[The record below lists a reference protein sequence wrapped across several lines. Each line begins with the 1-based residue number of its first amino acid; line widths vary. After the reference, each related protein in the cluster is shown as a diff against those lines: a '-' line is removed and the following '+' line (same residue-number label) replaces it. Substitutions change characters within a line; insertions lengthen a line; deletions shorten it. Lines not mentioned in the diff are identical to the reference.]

1 MSGRRVR
8 IPNWWEEDAGTA
20 PADGGRQ
27 AMPAIRPITMPKWGL
42 AMEEGMLARWAVAEG
57 ETIAEGQEIMD
68 IETSKIANVFE
79 SPVAGVLRRKVVQEG
94 DTVPVGA
101 LLGVVAEANVP
112 DADVDGFVAE
122 FLSTFKPAAAGEG
135 DQPVAEVIEVG
146 GRRLRH
152 LRAGPETGEPIVLLH
167 GFGADMS
174 TWMFNHA
181 ALAEDRPVY
190 ALDLPGHGGSAKE
203 LDDGSVAAL
212 AVIVADYLDAVGID
226 SAHLIGHSLGGAIAA
241 SVALDR
247 PERVTALTL
256 IAPAGLGA
264 DIAHEFIEGFINETR
279 ARKLR
284 PVIEMLVADP
294 GLVTADMVEEVLKFK
309 RLDGAVGAL
318 RTVAD
323 ANFSG
328 GQQRVS
334 LRERLGEIEVPI
346 RILWGEEDRILPVS
360 HAEGLPETI
369 AVTRVP
375 GAGHIVHMERATEVN
390 EAIRA
395 MSGAMRS
402 GSG

>member
-1 MSGRRVR
+1 
-8 IPNWWEEDAGTA
+8 
-20 PADGGRQ
+20 
-27 AMPAIRPITMPKWGL
+27 MPAIRPITMPKWGL

-57 ETIAEGQEIMD
+57 ETITEGQEIMD

-79 SPVAGVLRRKVVQEG
+79 SPVAGVLRRKVVKEG

-101 LLGVVAEANVP
+101 LLGVVSEAGVP
-112 DADVDGFVAE
+112 EADVDGFVAE
-122 FLSTFKPAAAGEG
+122 FLSTFKPAAKGEG
-135 DQPVAEVIEVG
+135 DQRVAEVIEVG

-152 LRAGPETGEPIVLLH
+152 LRAGPETGDPIVLLH

-181 ALAEDRPVY
+181 DLAEDRPVY

-212 AVIVADYLDAVGID
+212 AAIVADYLDVVGID
-226 SAHLIGHSLGGAIAA
+226 AAHLVGHSLGGAIAT

-264 DIAHEFIEGFINETR
+264 EIAGEFVEGFISETR

-284 PVIEMLVADP
+284 PVLEMLVADP

-309 RLDGAVGAL
+309 RLDGAIAAL

-334 LRERLGEIEVPI
+334 LRDRLGEIELPVQV
-346 RILWGEEDRILPVS
+346 LWGEADRVLPAT
-360 HAEGLPETI
+360 HAEGLPESI
-369 AVTRVP
+369 AVVRVP
-375 GAGHIVHMERATEVN
+375 GAGHIVHMERAAEVN
-390 EAIRA
+390 EAIRTHGPGKRE
-395 MSGAMRS
+395 S
-402 GSG
+402 